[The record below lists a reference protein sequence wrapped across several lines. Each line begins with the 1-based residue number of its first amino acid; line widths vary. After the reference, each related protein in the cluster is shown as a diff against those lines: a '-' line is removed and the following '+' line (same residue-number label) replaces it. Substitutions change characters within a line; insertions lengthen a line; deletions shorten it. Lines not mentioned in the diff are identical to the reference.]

1 MSNYRK
7 KVLEARKQILQLTLD
22 QEKQIIEIYSK
33 QASKL
38 IDEILEMPESR
49 TRTHKIDTTRIINEY
64 VKELYEN
71 LNDNIL
77 KNTWESSYIQ
87 RKVILN
93 FVDTV
98 APNRVVNEGL
108 KRSITNISDNTVRTL
123 IAGGYYSDGKTLSNR
138 LWNYTKQNGQDIDTI
153 IKMNVAGGANVR
165 TLASELEKYVNPKNR
180 IESKS
185 FKAGLN
191 SYKISFN
198 AQRLARTSITHAATE
213 TQIQNAKKNPFSLGL
228 KWNLSAS
235 HSARMHGRQDECD
248 SREGKVYE
256 PDKVPLQHPN
266 CLCYFTEEVDEKK
279 ALTDIKAWASG
290 DLENKQMDEWFN
302 DFKEKWNGPTNIE
315 NKEPIKV
322 KVNDVK
328 ISIPDKKKESKVSTW
343 HEYKADDKQYSSK
356 KAIKEHLS
364 KEYKM

>member
-1 MSNYRK
+1 MNSYKK
-7 KVLEARKQILQLTLD
+7 KVLEARKQILQLTSD
-22 QEKQIIEIYSK
+22 QEKQIIDIYSK
-33 QASKL
+33 QAMKL

-49 TRTHKIDTTRIINEY
+49 TRTHKIDVSRIINEY
-64 VKELYEN
+64 VKELYEQ

-87 RKVILN
+87 RKVILD
-93 FVDTV
+93 FVDRA
-98 APNRVVNEGL
+98 APNRIVKDGL
-108 KRSITNISDNTVRTL
+108 KKSITEISDNAVRTL
-123 IAGGYYSDGKTLSNR
+123 ISGGYYEDGKTLSKR
-138 LWNYTKQNGQDIDTI
+138 LWQYTKQNGEDIDTI
-153 IKMNVAGGANVR
+153 IKMNVSGGANVR
-165 TLASELEKYVNPKNR
+165 TLASELEKYVNPKHR
-180 IESKS
+180 IISTN

-235 HSARMHGRQDECD
+235 HSARMHGKQDECD

-256 PDKVPLQHPN
+256 PEKVPLQHPN

-279 ALTDIKAWASG
+279 AITDIKAWASG

-302 DFKEKWNGPTNIE
+302 NFKEKWNG
-315 NKEPIKV
+315 
-322 KVNDVK
+322 
-328 ISIPDKKKESKVSTW
+328 
-343 HEYKADDKQYSSK
+343 
-356 KAIKEHLS
+356 
-364 KEYKM
+364 